1 MRGRTLQHVLF
12 FILLFII
19 TVAFIW
25 LIRAFIEPILW
36 AAILAIIFRPIQ
48 KRWLRVFKNRVST
61 ASLFSLITII
71 FIVIIP
77 LSLLGVAVSNEAI
90 NLYEGITEGRI
101 DVQKPIQMMQQ
112 AVPVLNEFLE
122 RFGIE
127 TERIRENLSNIA
139 VTASQYLASQ
149 TVAIGQNTLRITALF
164 FIMLYLLF
172 FFLRDGDRLIDS
184 FVKVLPLGDE
194 RERRL
199 FSKFAEVSRATIK
212 GTLVV
217 GVIQG
222 ALGGFIFWVLGISA
236 PIFWAVLMTV
246 LSLLP
251 AIGAAI
257 IWFPAAVILIVTG
270 SYIKGLILLAFGTG
284 VISLVDNFLRP
295 VLVGRDTRM
304 PDYLVLLST
313 LGGLAVFGISG
324 FVIGPVIAA
333 LTISFWQ
340 MFEEEYAVKEDAYAI
355 SPPVETPPTDE
366 ADYPLDLSEQEQ
378 PAGQDGDYE
387 DA

>member
-1 MRGRTLQHVLF
+1 
-12 FILLFII
+12 
-19 TVAFIW
+19 
-25 LIRAFIEPILW
+25 
-36 AAILAIIFRPIQ
+36 
-48 KRWLRVFKNRVST
+48 
-61 ASLFSLITII
+61 
-71 FIVIIP
+71 
-77 LSLLGVAVSNEAI
+77 
-90 NLYEGITEGRI
+90 
-101 DVQKPIQMMQQ
+101 
-112 AVPVLNEFLE
+112 
-122 RFGIE
+122 
-127 TERIRENLSNIA
+127 
-139 VTASQYLASQ
+139 
-149 TVAIGQNTLRITALF
+149 
-164 FIMLYLLF
+164 LYLLF

-257 IWFPAAVILIVTG
+257 VWFPAAVILIVTG

-313 LGGLAVFGISG
+313 LGGL
-324 FVIGPVIAA
+324 
-333 LTISFWQ
+333 
-340 MFEEEYAVKEDAYAI
+340 
-355 SPPVETPPTDE
+355 
-366 ADYPLDLSEQEQ
+366 
-378 PAGQDGDYE
+378 
-387 DA
+387 